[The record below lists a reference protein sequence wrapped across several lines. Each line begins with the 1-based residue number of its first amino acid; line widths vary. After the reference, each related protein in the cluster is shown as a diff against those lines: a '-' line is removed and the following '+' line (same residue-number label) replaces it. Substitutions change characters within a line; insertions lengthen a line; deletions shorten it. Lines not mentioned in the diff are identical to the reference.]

1 MDMKLVEYAGS
12 SNAVQIKRE
21 RFEEHMQN
29 QQGPPQ
35 DYYQQPPPQF
45 NPGPDQAMLQ
55 QPQHTFPSKLFNVT
69 GRAIQHLDKDMM
81 LFESPDKTWRC
92 LVFREHF
99 IPTTYLNQPPP
110 SYVDLKVQF
119 PLNSMAMLNADLI
132 GPDKPIQFVAT
143 KVFKPVADPS
153 QMPNPGMPERPLN
166 DYHMMKYDSVCST
179 VGKVF
184 DTVSKLGINPGAV
197 SSSQIAQ
204 CEGSYIAHPG
214 TVHQI
219 LDENFG
225 LVKIQQ
231 GLVLFDT
238 CDLWIA
244 PNMSASKS
252 GKALGQVLKLGEQV
266 VIHACRVDNKFKV
279 AHLATAVW
287 SRGNPGFAN
296 PQFFP
301 PHVTLDNIHGE
312 KIDIYR
318 KVVSSI
324 DASIEGVSGIND
336 IINVKHVITWQ
347 RASVKAVF
355 FDKVYQSNGNLVAGI
370 VSVATGVPGYA
381 FFMSKNFA
389 QLASVPN
396 VGMEQ
401 YVNLYPTREMPE
413 NHKYGGINY
422 ICTNLYSV
430 FMKGSCTIPNA
441 AKLKE
446 IVEESSDM
454 LSSLMIQ
461 YPKLYDPLDFIR

>member
-1 MDMKLVEYAGS
+1 
-12 SNAVQIKRE
+12 
-21 RFEEHMQN
+21 
-29 QQGPPQ
+29 
-35 DYYQQPPPQF
+35 
-45 NPGPDQAMLQ
+45 
-55 QPQHTFPSKLFNVT
+55 
-69 GRAIQHLDKDMM
+69 
-81 LFESPDKTWRC
+81 
-92 LVFREHF
+92 
-99 IPTTYLNQPPP
+99 
-110 SYVDLKVQF
+110 
-119 PLNSMAMLNADLI
+119 MLNADLI
-132 GPDKPIQFVAT
+132 GPDKPIQFVAS
-143 KVFKPVADPS
+143 KVWKPVADPS
-153 QMPNPGMPERPLN
+153 QMPNPGIPEIPITET
-166 DYHMMKYDSVCST
+166 HMMRYYNVLGT
-179 VGKVF
+179 VGKVL
-184 DTVSKLGINPGAV
+184 DTVTKLGITGPGGLPGAV

-238 CDLWIA
+238 CDLWMA
-244 PNMSASKS
+244 PNLSASKA

-266 VIHACRVDNKFKV
+266 VIHACRVDDKFKV

-324 DASIEGVSGIND
+324 DASIEGVSTSNE
-336 IINVKHVITWQ
+336 IIDVRHVITWQ
-347 RASVKAVF
+347 KASVKTVF
-355 FDKVYQSNGNLVAGI
+355 FDRVYQSNGNIVAGI

-389 QLASVPN
+389 KIDSVPN
-396 VGMEQ
+396 IGMEQ